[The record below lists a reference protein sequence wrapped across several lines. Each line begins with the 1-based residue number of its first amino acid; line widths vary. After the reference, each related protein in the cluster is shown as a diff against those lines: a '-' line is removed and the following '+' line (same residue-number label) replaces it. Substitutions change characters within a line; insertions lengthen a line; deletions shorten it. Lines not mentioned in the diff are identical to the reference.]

1 MAATLKLGDGKWATK
16 EGSLL
21 AYNDEN
27 NNFKPL
33 PFDFTRASSATRVNK
48 QGLIETVASGVPRID
63 FTDANGALLLE
74 PQRTNIVLNSEPNSI
89 EVVDSNITY
98 ESFSWANGFTN
109 CVRYLDNSVNRL
121 RRVAT
126 ALASTEYTFSFYIIM
141 DDLSEPNIGTS
152 AITGDFYL
160 YLGGGIVSSNFTSN
174 NVGNNIWR
182 VSGTRVSETSALT
195 YNGIYKGTGNSSKGF
210 RVVGWQ
216 IEQGSYATSYIP
228 TQGSAVTV
236 VKDVCNN
243 AGNDQVFNNLEG
255 VLYIEADILKTS
267 GTGFVVSIS
276 NGLSLSESINIRQQ
290 SSGTLSFQLSSAG
303 SNTFVNTTDWSEGIN
318 KIALRY
324 NSNGI
329 NVYINGNSKG
339 TNSAITYPNVN
350 NLDLASRPDQV
361 GQLIE
366 KLKVKDVRVYNTSL
380 TDSELQALTTI

>member
-1 MAATLKLGDGKWATK
+1 MLFR
-16 EGSLL
+16 S
-21 AYNDEN
+21 N
-27 NNFKPL
+27 NIKPL